1 MNVFWKDYAAPVCRS
16 SKLINERVEFGLAVD
31 QLIGRHALCF
41 ELKERVVIGDKR
53 DNTIAGRMLRYLWRS
68 FLEGAA
74 MYGAAMHGWPK
85 PEHFQTHVVRQVDKE

>member
-1 MNVFWKDYAAPVCRS
+1 M
-16 SKLINERVEFGLAVD
+16 
-31 QLIGRHALCF
+31 
-41 ELKERVVIGDKR
+41 IGDKR